1 MLENS
6 YPIRTDLALESQE
19 RLQEDQA
26 DMRGIRVLE
35 ERRENGVI
43 VSTVM
48 IETENA
54 SVAMGR
60 PKGTYITIEAPEMI
74 EEDAGYHRDI
84 SLELAK
90 IMRNLL
96 PGKEIEKNLKK
107 GLEVAALVV
116 GLGNREV
123 TPDALGPRVVDNL
136 FITRHILNEFGKY
149 AFQRED
155 VGKVSGIVPGVMA
168 QTGMECVEILKG
180 VVKETKP
187 DFLITVDA
195 LAARSIR
202 RLGRTIQLTD
212 TGITP
217 GSGIGNHRNAINRKS
232 VGVPVI
238 SLGVPTVVDAATIV
252 SDAMTEFI
260 SALSLSDLQ
269 KLDERERQELARELL
284 SPQLNGLF
292 VTPKNIDDSIKN
304 LSFLISE
311 GLNIALFLH
320 PPCQHGL
327 SSDGQ

>member
-217 GSGIGNHRNAINRKS
+217 GSGIG
-232 VGVPVI
+232 
-238 SLGVPTVVDAATIV
+238 VPTVVDAATIV

-311 GLNIALFLH
+311 GLNIALL
-320 PPCQHGL
+320 G
-327 SSDGQ
+327 DKEE

>member
-1 MLENS
+1 MHSREKMWEKS
-6 YPIRTDLALESQE
+6 AESC
-19 RLQEDQA
+19 RGYGA
-26 DMRGIRVLE
+26 DR
-35 ERRENGVI
+35 
-43 VSTVM
+43 
-48 IETENA
+48 
-54 SVAMGR
+54 
-60 PKGTYITIEAPEMI
+60 Y
-74 EEDAGYHRDI
+74 
-84 SLELAK
+84 
-90 IMRNLL
+90 
-96 PGKEIEKNLKK
+96 
-107 GLEVAALVV
+107 
-116 GLGNREV
+116 
-123 TPDALGPRVVDNL
+123 
-136 FITRHILNEFGKY
+136 
-149 AFQRED
+149 
-155 VGKVSGIVPGVMA
+155 
-168 QTGMECVEILKG
+168 GMCGDLKG
-180 VVKETKP
+180 CGKRDET

-269 KLDERERQELARELL
+269 KLDERSGRNWQGNC

-311 GLNIALFLH
+311 GLNIALL
-320 PPCQHGL
+320 G
-327 SSDGQ
+327 DKEE

>member
-1 MLENS
+1 MSEFQV
-6 YPIRTDLALESQE
+6 RTDLALEARE
-19 RLQEDQA
+19 RFEEDVEI
-26 DMRGIRVLE
+26 RGVAVEESYDERRDIRVTVV
-35 ERRENGVI
+35 RIQTENG
-43 VSTVM
+43 
-48 IETENA
+48 A
-54 SVAMGR
+54 KAMGK
-60 PKGTYITIEAPEMI
+60 PIGTYITLEAPRMSEPD
-74 EEDAGYHRDI
+74 EDYHREV
-84 SLELAK
+84 SEKLA
-90 IMRNLL
+90 
-96 PGKEIEKNLKK
+96 EYLKK
-107 GLEVAALVV
+107 LLDVKNEKSVLVV

-311 GLNIALFLH
+311 GLNIALL
-320 PPCQHGL
+320 G
-327 SSDGQ
+327 DKEE

>member
-96 PGKEIEKNLKK
+96 
-107 GLEVAALVV
+107 
-116 GLGNREV
+116 
-123 TPDALGPRVVDNL
+123 LGPRVVDNL

-311 GLNIALFLH
+311 GLNIALL
-320 PPCQHGL
+320 G
-327 SSDGQ
+327 DKEE